1 MVNLS
6 VSVDMIPQKSHYSV
20 ANDIVYISVT
30 FDGDEKAR
38 EFVAKMFLCF
48 KSQKKAVVIED
59 ASLYNYKGYSHG
71 TELLEFG
78 DSIIALDA
86 NYNDVL
92 KVISNW
98 CFYEIGASIYFMDD
112 NTNYCALLSKQS
124 NCHRVGKKDFTNV
137 LDRNASVSIHQELD
151 YTVNVFCKKSTFGTV
166 WDILKKEKFDL

>member
-1 MVNLS
+1 
-6 VSVDMIPQKSHYSV
+6 MILFIYQSHLTEMKRQV
-20 ANDIVYISVT
+20 
-30 FDGDEKAR
+30 
-38 EFVAKMFLCF
+38 VAKMFLCF

-59 ASLYNYKGYSHG
+59 ASLYNYKGYFHG

-166 WDILKKEKFDL
+166 WDILKKEK